1 MITVTTDE
9 GTEVAQ
15 ATETDPTPVVLDY
28 ISGYYI
34 AWNAPCGPTP
44 SGALVA
50 HIAFSPA
57 LVVEMPIGNFRPSC
71 VDGTGGWSISM
82 TADDRS

>member
-1 MITVTTDE
+1 MITVTTED
-9 GTEVAQ
+9 GTEVAR

-28 ISGYYI
+28 ISGYSI

-44 SGALVA
+44 TGALVA
-50 HIAFSPA
+50 DVAFSPT
-57 LVVEMPIGNFRPSC
+57 LVVKMPIGDFGPSC

-82 TADDRS
+82 RADDRS